1 MPQTQ
6 LAAKYGSNNS
16 IFDVDE
22 WKKVPHSMF
31 PYSCKVFDTVDVG
44 ELACVDVYKVY
55 PGDRI
60 KQKIRYLLETL
71 PLAVPP
77 YTNFFVRTHAYFV
90 KTSAVWSGHE
100 TMITR
105 GRSGSIDLEIPS
117 ISDSDY
123 AADYVVDDN
132 GTSVTVKFTNSQ
144 SLGSHMGLPPLH
156 YVPLDTPV
164 EADLE
169 WIRKP
174 AIKSSIASETGFK
187 IPSKISALQFLGYQ
201 KIWRFAFANA
211 NLLQDNKI
219 WYPDDLSNHWR
230 LNYAASNLRGAY
242 FCPEGVDLPAVGE
255 EATSFVVP
263 SAHIDSTTGLN
274 DKDNCV
280 NILQERYVD
289 FSDDYFN
296 TAKPWIVRGEES
308 VEEFDLVGK
317 LYAEFLENNLT
328 STVSGFSDT
337 GIFGS
342 PPFEGQENVS
352 FVASNIG
359 EVGSTPVVTGSFLT
373 PSNRELFDYST
384 DNVSQTVWSRR
395 LGVDLSKGK
404 GLAVGLTANTFR
416 NLICMSVLKERL
428 ALTNGN
434 YNRMVQALYGRKP
447 HAPEYEPLYLGG
459 STDLVN
465 FAPVIQTSASVS
477 NQPLGTKAALGGASG
492 QSELFDFEVNDFGY
506 IYILM
511 FVIPESIYAQGIDR
525 QWTDLTYDSE
535 FIPQKAA
542 LGYQSI
548 LNQEI
553 CATGSDASD
562 LDLFGWQT
570 RYAYLKHR
578 RNAVRGLFALKATQ
592 DRLFGAQVVR
602 RSFSS
607 VPKLSPQ
614 FVSTWNNVARDWLGF
629 PNYPA
634 FKVQFA
640 SDVDLWRALPWQ
652 SRPETFGF

>member
-6 LAAKYGSNNS
+6 LAAKYGTNNS

-44 ELACVDVYKVY
+44 ELACMDVYKVY
-55 PGDRI
+55 PGDRVI
-60 KQKIRYLLETL
+60 QKIRYLLETL

-77 YTNFFVRTHAYFV
+77 FTNFFVRTHAYFV

-117 ISDSDY
+117 ISDDDY
-123 AADYVVDDN
+123 SGNYVVDDN

-156 YVPLDTPV
+156 YVPLDTPN

-169 WIRKP
+169 WIHKP
-174 AIKSSIASETGFK
+174 AIKSSIATATGFK

-230 LNYAASNLRGAY
+230 LNYSASNLRGVY
-242 FCPEGVDLPAVGE
+242 FCPEGIDLPSAGNE
-255 EATSFVVP
+255 KTSFVVP
-263 SAHIDSTTGLN
+263 SSHIDPTTQLN

-317 LYAEFLENNLT
+317 LYAEFLENN
-328 STVSGFSDT
+328 VKSDT
-337 GIFGS
+337 PLSSDNSGIYSGLNQTDVAIVQGDNGS
-342 PPFEGQENVS
+342 NYWGTEGVRSSTTVNWR
-352 FVASNIG
+352 
-359 EVGSTPVVTGSFLT
+359 VGGWQTSVLSQ
-373 PSNRELFDYST
+373 YSK
-384 DNVSQTVWSRR
+384 R
-395 LGVDLSKGK
+395 LGIDLSKGK
-404 GLAVGLTANTFR
+404 GVAFGLTANTFR

-447 HAPEYEPLYLGG
+447 YAPEYEPLYLGG

-511 FVIPESIYAQGIDR
+511 FVIA
-525 QWTDLTYDSE
+525 
-535 FIPQKAA
+535 
-542 LGYQSI
+542 YQFLERKLI
-548 LNQEI
+548 LE
-553 CATGSDASD
+553 
-562 LDLFGWQT
+562 
-570 RYAYLKHR
+570 
-578 RNAVRGLFALKATQ
+578 
-592 DRLFGAQVVR
+592 
-602 RSFSS
+602 
-607 VPKLSPQ
+607 
-614 FVSTWNNVARDWLGF
+614 
-629 PNYPA
+629 
-634 FKVQFA
+634 
-640 SDVDLWRALPWQ
+640 
-652 SRPETFGF
+652 

>member
-31 PYSCKVFDTVDVG
+31 PYSCKIFDTVDVG
-44 ELACVDVYKVY
+44 ELACLDCYKVY

-60 KQKIRYLLETL
+60 KQRIRYMLETL

-105 GRSGSIDLEIPS
+105 GRSGSIDLETPS
-117 ISDSDY
+117 ISDTDY
-123 AADYVVDDN
+123 EADYTVLDN
-132 GTSVTVKFTNSQ
+132 GSEVSVKFTNSQ
-144 SLGSHMGLPPLH
+144 SLGSHLGLPPLH
-156 YVPLDTPV
+156 YVPLDTPN

-174 AIKSSIASETGFK
+174 AIKSSIARATGFK
-187 IPSKISALQFLGYQ
+187 IPKKISALQFLGYQ
-201 KIWRFAFANA
+201 KIWRFAFANS
-211 NLLQDNKI
+211 NLLQDNKVY
-219 WYPDDLSNHWR
+219 YPDDLSNHWR
-230 LNYAASNLRGAY
+230 LNYSASNLRGAF
-242 FCPEGVDLPAVGE
+242 FCPEGIDLPDAGSE
-255 EATSFVVP
+255 STSFVVP
-263 SAHIDSTTGLN
+263 SAHVDSQTGLN
-274 DKDNCV
+274 DYDNCV

-289 FSDDYFN
+289 FSDDYFT

-308 VEEFDLVGK
+308 REEFDLVGK
-317 LYAEFLENNLT
+317 IFAEFLDSGLT
-328 STVSGFSDT
+328 SSSELSNSDSGVYFSGDSSSASLKTAMFKTDSSNAMT
-337 GIFGS
+337 GLISGTYTD
-342 PPFEGQENVS
+342 PEGKQIRISEALNYL
-352 FVASNIG
+352 AL
-359 EVGSTPVVTGSFLT
+359 PK
-373 PSNRELFDYST
+373 
-384 DNVSQTVWSRR
+384 R
-395 LGVDLSKGK
+395 LGIDLSKGR

-434 YNRMVQALYGRKP
+434 YNRMVQALYGKKP

-459 STDLVN
+459 STDLVD
-465 FAPVIQTSASVS
+465 FANVIQVSASVA
-477 NQPLGTKAALGGASG
+477 NQPLGTKGSLGGASG
-492 QSELFDFEVNDFGY
+492 QSELFDFEVNDFGF

-511 FVIPESIYAQGIDR
+511 FVIPESIYSQGIDR

-553 CATGSDASD
+553 CATGADASD
-562 LDLFGWQT
+562 IDLFGWQT

-578 RNAVRGLFALKATQ
+578 RNAVRGLFALKSTQ
-592 DRLFGAQVVR
+592 DRLFGSQVVR
-602 RSFSS
+602 RQFSS

-614 FVSTWNNVARDWLGF
+614 FVSTWNNVPRDWLGF